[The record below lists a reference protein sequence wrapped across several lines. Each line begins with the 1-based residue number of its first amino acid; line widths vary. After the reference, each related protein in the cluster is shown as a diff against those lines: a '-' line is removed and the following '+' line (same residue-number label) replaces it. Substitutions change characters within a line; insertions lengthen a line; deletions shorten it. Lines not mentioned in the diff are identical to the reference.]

1 MEKSFWQKTPL
12 FANLSPNELKEI
24 KKRLKKKTYP
34 AGSLIFREDEPGDTL
49 YIIEKGRVRITKT
62 SFKDKDKILAVLKP
76 GDFFGE
82 MAILDE
88 ELRSA
93 TAQAEEEVRLLIA
106 ERKVIE
112 NLIRKNPKITLE
124 MSRVLVRRLREADR
138 QISRMERRE
147 EMHNRILEAQ
157 EAERKR
163 IARDIHDGPA
173 QGLANLTMKAQL
185 CKRLMDK
192 NPDKLKDELNQ
203 LEDTTQE
210 SLKSIR
216 NLISN
221 LRPLTLDELGLL
233 LTLREHIE
241 RMQESADFKISL
253 KVPKEES
260 LPPQI
265 ENSLFYIIQEAL
277 NNIKKHARAKNVEV
291 CLETLDDKLIVTIED
306 DGKGFN
312 QKEVEKNYAR
322 QGSLGLISM
331 KERAELIEGSFE
343 ISSGP
348 GKGTKIKVTV
358 PLIQSTVHGRQS
370 TVDRF
375 VKGKE

>member
-12 FANLSPNELKEI
+12 FTTLSPDELKEI

-62 SFKDKDKILAVLKP
+62 SFKDKDKTLAVLKP

-88 ELRSA
+88 KLRSA

-106 ERKVIE
+106 ERKVTE
-112 NLIRKNPKITLE
+112 ELIRKNPKIVLE

-138 QISRMERRE
+138 QISKMERKE
-147 EMHNRILEAQ
+147 EMHNRILAAQ
-157 EAERKR
+157 EDERKR

-173 QGLANLTMKAQL
+173 QCLANLTIKAQL

-203 LEDTTQE
+203 LENTTQK

-216 NLISN
+216 NLISD

-233 LTLREHIE
+233 PTLREHIE
-241 RMQESADFKISL
+241 KVEESASFKISL

-291 CLETLDDKLIVTIED
+291 CLQRLDDKLIVTIED

-322 QGSLGLISM
+322 QRSLGLISM
-331 KERAELIEGSFE
+331 KERAEIIEGSLE

-358 PLIQSTVHGRQS
+358 PLVQPIANR
-370 TVDRF
+370 
-375 VKGKE
+375 E